1 MPFDEYCSLCEVII
15 KNKRSYNLKESE
27 SLFHNINELYVL
39 LHSRPLE
46 DHCKICNTCYQK
58 HSRRLKLSNKPSVS
72 SKRSASIESMDVD
85 LQINNTTQTDQNL
98 LYNKGVNC
106 SILIP
111 DTVRLPVYIPS
122 FSREYCS
129 ICKRKLY
136 GTSFMEITDNI
147 RFYTLLNH
155 MVYFKSGTRCCTA
168 HVVEEQLSSK
178 AIQLIKNH
186 YEINDSVSTSIL
198 TSILDDIWSDWK
210 RCRIALEMKPIPI
223 DYNESLRY
231 TDHDYWTLIG
241 INKND
246 FNDLCNQIGMRNTIN
261 RSIHT
266 AVGCLLTK
274 LRLGLSNN
282 VLATLFSFSDKRIVG
297 HILESARQSLVK
309 DFVSNHLGFE
319 HISRETI
326 IRDHTRPLAKYLLTG
341 GKDSVVLILDGTYIY
356 CQKSAC
362 NLLQR
367 RLFSMHK
374 SRPLIK
380 PMMCVATD
388 GYICSAIGPYFADWH
403 NNDANILDHILRT
416 NEEEILNWLR
426 PGDTFVV
433 DRGFRDV
440 LDQIR
445 SHGFNV
451 YMPSFLP
458 KSTKKYTTSEA
469 NQNRFVT
476 KIRWIVE
483 SVNGRIKQFK
493 FFDRVIQNSCL
504 PYVHDYLRIVCAI
517 TNAYHS
523 RLILNT
529 TNDAEIARVM
539 LEREKKKN
547 LLEKKL
553 DDKDFQKAK
562 KWERMEVNKAVPDF
576 PILSQ
581 SQLQDLLLGIFQ
593 LKQAKSYANEHI
605 NDDGV
610 YEILV
615 STETSG
621 LLRAKIQSRHSN
633 RKKYNAIIQYNNRTV
648 LEWCC
653 QCPYGNVTIGTCS
666 HVASIL
672 WYLSLARYDKSKMNQ
687 LSSNYLDI
695 FRDASST
702 DLTDESN
709 DEEESDGDSA
719 EEDDD
724 DNTLYSLA

>member
-1 MPFDEYCSLCEVII
+1 MPFTEYCYLCAVLI
-15 KNKRSYNLKESE
+15 KNKRSYNLIESE
-27 SLFHNINELYVL
+27 SLFRHINDLYEL
-39 LHSRPLE
+39 LHSKPLE
-46 DHCKICNTCYQK
+46 NDCKICNTCYQK
-58 HSRRLKLSNKPSVS
+58 HLKSLKLSDKSLVS
-72 SKRSASIESMDVD
+72 SNRYASIQSMDID
-85 LQINNTTQTDQNL
+85 LQTDSSTQTDQKRL
-98 LYNKGVNC
+98 CNKASSC
-106 SILIP
+106 SLISLN
-111 DTVRLPVYIPS
+111 TIRLPVYVPS
-122 FSREYCS
+122 FSHDYCS
-129 ICKRKLY
+129 ICKRKLS
-136 GTSFMEITDNI
+136 GISCMEITDNI
-147 RFYTLLNH
+147 RFYSLLNY
-155 MVYFKSGTRCCTA
+155 MIYFKKGTRCCTS
-168 HVVEEQLSSK
+168 HVVQEQLQPK
-178 AIQLIKNH
+178 AITLIKNY

-198 TSILDDIWSDWK
+198 NSMLDDIWLDWK
-210 RCRIALEMKPIPI
+210 RCKMALETKPIPI
-223 DYNESLRY
+223 DYNQSLRY

-241 INKND
+241 LNKND
-246 FNDLCNQIGMRNTIN
+246 FNELCNQMSMRTTIN
-261 RSIHT
+261 RSVHT

-309 DFVSNHLGFE
+309 NFVPGHLGFE
-319 HISRETI
+319 HISRERI

-367 RLFSMHK
+367 KLFSMHK

-388 GYICSAIGPYFADWH
+388 GYICSTIGPYFADWY
-403 NNDANILDHILRT
+403 NNDANILDHILST
-416 NEEEILNWLR
+416 NEEEILDWLR
-426 PGDTFVV
+426 PEDTFVV

-451 YMPSFLP
+451 YMPSFLS
-458 KSTKKYTTSEA
+458 KSTKKYTTAEA
-469 NQNRFVT
+469 NQNRFIT

-493 FFDRVIQNSCL
+493 FFDRVIQNSSL

-529 TNDAEIARVM
+529 SNDVEIARVM
-539 LEREKKKN
+539 LERQKTKN
-547 LLEKKL
+547 VLEKKL

-562 KWERMEVNKAVPDF
+562 KWEKMEVSKVAPDF
-576 PILSQ
+576 PVLTQ
-581 SQLQDLLLGIFQ
+581 SQLQDLLLGVFQ

-605 NDDGV
+605 NDDGA

-615 STETSG
+615 STEISG

-633 RKKYNAIIQYNNRTV
+633 RKKYNAIVQYNNRTI
-648 LEWCC
+648 LAWCC

-666 HVASIL
+666 HVASIV
-672 WYLSLARYDKSKMNQ
+672 WYLSLARHDSSKMNQ
-687 LSSNYLDI
+687 SSNNYLDI
-695 FRDASST
+695 FRDASSI
-702 DLTDESN
+702 DLADESN
-709 DEEESDGDSA
+709 DELESDDNND
-719 EEDDD
+719 DDD
-724 DNTLYSLA
+724 DNTP